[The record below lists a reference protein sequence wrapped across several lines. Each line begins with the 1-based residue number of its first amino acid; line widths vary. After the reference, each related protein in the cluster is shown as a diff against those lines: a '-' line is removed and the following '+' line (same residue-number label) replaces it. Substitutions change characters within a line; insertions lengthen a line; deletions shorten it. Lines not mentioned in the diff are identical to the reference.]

1 MDAFQI
7 FALIGVLIAMTA
19 FLLII
24 LNSINTDID
33 DEADL
38 ENGNK
43 PKKSITSKT

>member
-7 FALIGVLIAMTA
+7 FALIGVLIAMAA

-38 ENGNK
+38 ENENK
-43 PKKSITSKT
+43 PKKSITS

>member
-7 FALIGVLIAMTA
+7 FTLISLIIAMA
-19 FLLII
+19 IFFLII

-33 DEADL
+33 DDTEL

-43 PKKSITSKT
+43 AKQSIPVN

>member
-7 FALIGVLIAMTA
+7 FALVGVLISIAV

-43 PKKSITSKT
+43 PKKSITG